1 MKIKRLLVAL
11 CATALFASPL
21 VAQDQPKAPAAAGA
35 PAAAD
40 KAKDAAPATPAKRT
54 PEDVQGDLRK
64 AGMELREVMGS
75 PEALTDLAK
84 RKEVAPK
91 AIPVMKRMNAALA
104 EMGQLLQGEAKLNDE
119 QKKQAAEQVANAR
132 LEFLTIMSA
141 FGDAESTGAIESLA
155 KAAGP
160 GAVDAQAARQLAA
173 FWTNPKD
180 EAAQNKALDEMQK
193 IAKANPKED
202 SVAQTLSKMA
212 EMGPASKAISDR
224 AENII
229 TTDLTG
235 EMATQMATQIKG
247 TRKMKDAVGKPV
259 ELTGTTVDGS
269 KFTTKDWKG
278 KVVLVDFW
286 ATWCGPCI
294 RELPRV
300 KKIYLDQHAKGLEIL
315 GVSCDSD
322 AAELKGFLDKNKDMP
337 WPQLFDKDQNPKL
350 EWSPLAKEWGIN
362 AIPTMFLIDR
372 KGILRSTDAREDFET
387 AIPKLLE
394 EKAE

>member
-1 MKIKRLLVAL
+1 
-11 CATALFASPL
+11 
-21 VAQDQPKAPAAAGA
+21 
-35 PAAAD
+35 
-40 KAKDAAPATPAKRT
+40 
-54 PEDVQGDLRK
+54 
-64 AGMELREVMGS
+64 
-75 PEALTDLAK
+75 
-84 RKEVAPK
+84 
-91 AIPVMKRMNAALA
+91 
-104 EMGQLLQGEAKLNDE
+104 
-119 QKKQAAEQVANAR
+119 
-132 LEFLTIMSA
+132 MSV
-141 FGDAESTGAIESLA
+141 FGDAESTGALESLA

-160 GAVDAQAARQLAA
+160 RAVDARAAQQLAA

-202 SVAQTLSKMA
+202 SVAMTLGKMA
-212 EMGPASKAISDR
+212 EMGPASKAITDR
-224 AENII
+224 AETII
-229 TTDLTG
+229 ATDLTG
-235 EMATQMATQIKG
+235 EMATQMAAQIKG
-247 TRKMKDAVGKPV
+247 QRKMKDAVGKPV
-259 ELTGTTVDGS
+259 ELAGTTVDGS

-278 KVVLVDFW
+278 KVILVDFW

-294 RELPRV
+294 QELPRV

-337 WPQLFDKDQNPKL
+337 WPQLFDKEQNPKL

-372 KGILRSTDAREDFET
+372 KGVLRSVDAREDFET
-387 AIPKLLE
+387 EIPKLLA

>member
-1 MKIKRLLVAL
+1 MRIKRLVVAL
-11 CATALFASPL
+11 CATALFVSPL
-21 VAQDQPKAPAAAGA
+21 AAQDQPKAPAAAGA
-35 PAAAD
+35 PAAD
-40 KAKDAAPATPAKRT
+40 KAPAAATAAGKRT

-64 AGMELREVMGS
+64 AGMELREIMGS

-84 RKEVAPK
+84 RKDVAPK
-91 AIPVMKRMNAALA
+91 AIPVMKRMNAALE
-104 EMGQLLQGEAKLNDE
+104 EMGQLMAAEPKLNDD

-132 LEFLTIMSA
+132 LEFLTIMSV
-141 FGDAESTGAIESLA
+141 FGDAESTGALESLA
-155 KAAGP
+155 KATGP
-160 GAVDAQAARQLAA
+160 RAVDAKAAQQLAA

-202 SVAQTLSKMA
+202 SVAMTLGKMA
-212 EMGPASKAISDR
+212 EMGPASKAITDR
-224 AENII
+224 AETII
-229 TTDLTG
+229 ATDLTG
-235 EMATQMATQIKG
+235 EMATQMAAQIKG
-247 TRKMKDAVGKPV
+247 QRKMKDAVGKPV
-259 ELTGTTVDGS
+259 ELAGTTVDGS

-278 KVVLVDFW
+278 KVILVDFW

-294 RELPRV
+294 QELPRV

-322 AAELKGFLDKNKDMP
+322 AAELKGFIDKNKDMP

-372 KGILRSTDAREDFET
+372 KGVLRSVDARGDFET
-387 AIPKLLE
+387 EIPKLLA